1 MTNRMTNSI
10 KLDTSDSIEK
20 YLNNCADS
28 PFTSYW
34 LKGAIKELL
43 NRDCLDAARDVEFL
57 QGWLSARAELIL
69 QGK

>member
-1 MTNRMTNSI
+1 MANS
-10 KLDTSDSIEK
+10 KLDTSASIEE
-20 YLNNCADS
+20 YLSNCANS
-28 PFTSYW
+28 AFTSYW
-34 LKGAIKELL
+34 LKDAIKALL

>member
-1 MTNRMTNSI
+1 MSNPTN
-10 KLDTSDSIEK
+10 LDTSASIEE
-20 YLNNCADS
+20 YLSNCANGDYA
-28 PFTSYW
+28 SYW
-34 LKGAIKELL
+34 LKDAIKALL